1 MSQWL
6 DPLRRVLDEAP
17 ARLAFF
23 FRDDD
28 VGRADERLHP
38 LLDLFSRHAV
48 PIDLAVIPQALAP
61 AVADVLCTR
70 IARASTPIGVH
81 VHGFAH
87 VNHEPAGRKCEF
99 GPARD
104 LAAQRRDLELGRRR
118 VAELLGDAVA
128 PFFTP
133 PWNRCTETTGRLL
146 HELGFRVL
154 SRDAAEPPFGIP
166 GLLEMPVR
174 VDWLRRPSGAP
185 RDLSLVA
192 ARLAGAAHD
201 RPAGIMLH
209 HEHMDTEELE
219 RLGELLALLGGHAR
233 ARCCTMESLA
243 AEGRG

>member
-1 MSQWL
+1 ADRRSSGMSTWL

-17 ARLAFF
+17 ARVAFF

-81 VHGFAH
+81 
-87 VNHEPAGRKCEF
+87 
-99 GPARD
+99 
-104 LAAQRRDLELGRRR
+104 
-118 VAELLGDAVA
+118 
-128 PFFTP
+128 
-133 PWNRCTETTGRLL
+133 
-146 HELGFRVL
+146 
-154 SRDAAEPPFGIP
+154 
-166 GLLEMPVR
+166 
-174 VDWLRRPSGAP
+174 WLRRSSDAP
-185 RDLSLVA
+185 RDLALVA
-192 ARLAGAAHD
+192 GRLAGAAHD

-219 RLGELLALLGGHAR
+219 RLGELLTLLARHAR